1 MFGVRLSV
9 RLSVC
14 PVGMLTVTQWDAACD
29 AARVHFGP
37 MIRRTDRLVFLN
49 LSFTKISQ
57 NWICCC
63 LDNYDGVTKVWVLS
77 KAAVRLPVRLSV
89 PCLYSLQIKRFRA
102 MITLIDNPMLKVET
116 SGRCDHYGHQKC
128 GKNVFEVKKT
138 YVNILEA
145 KQDTTSHY

>member
-1 MFGVRLSV
+1 
-9 RLSVC
+9 
-14 PVGMLTVTQWDAACD
+14 
-29 AARVHFGP
+29 
-37 MIRRTDRLVFLN
+37 
-49 LSFTKISQ
+49 
-57 NWICCC
+57 
-63 LDNYDGVTKVWVLS
+63 
-77 KAAVRLPVRLSV
+77 
-89 PCLYSLQIKRFRA
+89 